1 MALTPKKRAFVDALR
16 GGASNKDA
24 AIAAGYAASSASA
37 AGSRLAKDPYVMAAM
52 AGTTFNKKTKKIVKP
67 PTAQKSA
74 DEATQTNE
82 PDDTPSFDLS
92 KALSYSD
99 PKAFLLAAMND
110 HEAEA
115 KLRVDAAKALMPFM
129 HQRKGETGKKTER
142 ENAAK
147 VAGAGRFGSSP
158 PPPLKAVK

>member
-52 AGTTFNKKTKKIVKP
+52 AGTTFNKKVNKIVKAP
-67 PTAQKSA
+67 AAQQPAGEALQTA
-74 DEATQTNE
+74 E
-82 PDDTPSFDLS
+82 PDDSPGFDLS
-92 KALSYSD
+92 KVLSYSD

-110 HEAEA
+110 HETEK

-158 PPPLKAVK
+158 PPLKAVK

>member
-24 AIAAGYAASSASA
+24 AIAAGYATSSASA

-52 AGTTFNKKTKKIVKP
+52 AGTTFNKKVNKIVKAP
-67 PTAQKSA
+67 AAQQPAVDAPQAA
-74 DEATQTNE
+74 D
-82 PDDTPSFDLS
+82 PDDGPGFDLNR
-92 KALSYSD
+92 ALSFSD

-158 PPPLKAVK
+158 PPLKAVK

>member
-52 AGTTFNKKTKKIVKP
+52 AGTTFNKIVKAP
-67 PTAQKSA
+67 AAQQPAA
-74 DEATQTNE
+74 DAPQAADS
-82 PDDTPSFDLS
+82 DDSPGFDLN
-92 KALSYSD
+92 KALSFSD

-110 HEAEA
+110 HEADS

-129 HQRKGETGKKTER
+129 HPRKGETGKKTER

-147 VAGAGRFGSSP
+147 VAGAGRFGAS

>member
-52 AGTTFNKKTKKIVKP
+52 AGTTFNKKVNKIVKAP
-67 PTAQKSA
+67 AAQQLAA
-74 DEATQTNE
+74 DATQTAE
-82 PDDTPSFDLS
+82 PDDSSAFDLS
-92 KALSYSD
+92 KVLSYSD

-110 HEAEA
+110 HETEK

-158 PPPLKAVK
+158 PPLKAVK

>member
-37 AGSRLAKDPYVMAAM
+37 AGSRLAKDPYVMAAL
-52 AGTTFNKKTKKIVKP
+52 AGTRINKKVNKIVKAHTP
-67 PTAQKSA
+67 KPAAENATPAPEA
-74 DEATQTNE
+74 DDD
-82 PDDTPSFDLS
+82 PDFDLS
-92 KALSYSD
+92 KMLSYAD
-99 PKAFLLAAMND
+99 PKDFLMATMND
-110 HEAEA
+110 HGSEK

-129 HQRKGETGKKTER
+129 HTRKGEAGKKVER

-147 VAGAGRFGSSP
+147 AAGVGRFGAS

>member
-52 AGTTFNKKTKKIVKP
+52 AGTTFNKKVNKIVKAP
-67 PTAQKSA
+67 AAQQPA
-74 DEATQTNE
+74 AEAPQTVE
-82 PDDTPSFDLS
+82 PDDSPAFDLS
-92 KALSYSD
+92 KVLSYSD

-110 HEAEA
+110 QKTEQ

-129 HQRKGETGKKTER
+129 HPRKGETGKKTER

-158 PPPLKAVK
+158 PPLKAVK

>member
-52 AGTTFNKKTKKIVKP
+52 AGTTFNKKGNKIVKAP
-67 PTAQKSA
+67 AAQPAAEVSQTA
-74 DEATQTNE
+74 E
-82 PDDTPSFDLS
+82 PDDSPGFDLS
-92 KALSYSD
+92 KVLSYSD

-110 HEAEA
+110 HETEK

-158 PPPLKAVK
+158 PPLKAVK

>member
-52 AGTTFNKKTKKIVKP
+52 AGTTFNKKVNKIVKAP
-67 PTAQKSA
+67 AAQQPAAEVSQTA
-74 DEATQTNE
+74 E
-82 PDDTPSFDLS
+82 PDDSPGFDLS
-92 KALSYSD
+92 KVLSYSD

-110 HEAEA
+110 QKTEK

-129 HQRKGETGKKTER
+129 HPRKGETGKKTER

-158 PPPLKAVK
+158 PPLKAVK